1 MLAQPKSYVP
11 VTIRDRSGYRS
22 AWGLRAF
29 NQDWRQVQ
37 PWGSRSSEH
46 RPTGTIMQREMGGAL
61 PIVVRSADVVVRS
74 GEDQDGS
81 YSR

>member
-1 MLAQPKSYVP
+1 
-11 VTIRDRSGYRS
+11 
-22 AWGLRAF
+22 
-29 NQDWRQVQ
+29 
-37 PWGSRSSEH
+37 
-46 RPTGTIMQREMGGAL
+46 MQREMGGAL